1 MGAYGRSMVYAQQ
14 GQRRGPVS
22 EDQLKQLASSGQVH
36 ATDLV
41 WKKGMSAWQS
51 ASTVEGLFVSE
62 DEPPPLPQS
71 LTPEIA
77 KAIAAF
83 GQLRDSIVN
92 NEMTIGKATE
102 ITNSFA
108 DSVKDELS
116 EEDWRRLKA
125 ALAEFLATCQT
136 MKEARDQDSTSR
148 VVGIRESEV
157 NRNPVWEAIKAQL
170 PEAMVNTPKR
180 EESTAWCIGFLL
192 GLAGESVIAQA
203 LRKLY
208 SK

>member
-1 MGAYGRSMVYAQQ
+1 MTEQWYYAQQ

-22 EDQLKQLASSGQVH
+22 KDQLKNLASSGTLTL
-36 ATDLV
+36 TDLV
-41 WKKGMSAWQS
+41 WKKGMAKWQA
-51 ASTVEGLFVSE
+51 ASVVEGLFRSE

-71 LTPEIA
+71 QTPEIS

-92 NEMTIGKATE
+92 GEMTLAKATE

-108 DSVKDELS
+108 DSMKDELS

-125 ALAEFLATCQT
+125 SLSEFLVSCQT
-136 MKEARDQDSTSR
+136 MKDAHDQDSTNR
-148 VVGIRESEV
+148 VVGVREIEV
-157 NRNPVWEAIKAQL
+157 TRNPVWGAIKRHL
-170 PEAMVNTPKR
+170 PEHMIDTPEQCDR
-180 EESTAWCIGFLL
+180 TAWRIGFLC
-192 GLAGESVIAQA
+192 GVAGESVIAQA

-208 SK
+208 RD